1 MTNLKLIK
9 ELNKN
14 DFKQNL
20 HVKCNVE
27 NLNKY
32 FNDSD

>member
-14 DFKQNL
+14 DFEQNL